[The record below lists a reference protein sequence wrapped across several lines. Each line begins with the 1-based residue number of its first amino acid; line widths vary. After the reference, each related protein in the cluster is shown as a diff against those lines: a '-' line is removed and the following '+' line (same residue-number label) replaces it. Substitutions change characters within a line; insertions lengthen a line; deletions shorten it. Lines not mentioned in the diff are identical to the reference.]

1 MSKTLEG
8 RKLIFC
14 DFEVF
19 ANSIHP
25 VTNQAYW
32 MVVFIE
38 YNSKKK
44 FTIKNDTAKLR
55 WFYSHYKD
63 HIFVGYNIRG
73 YDQWVMKGA
82 ILGQDTGHITKQIIE
97 HGKKGY
103 HVVKNNYSVPLN
115 IYDVATGFHG
125 LKQLE
130 AFMGSKIKESEVPFD
145 LDRPLTLEEEIEVE
159 EYCTHDVEQTIL
171 VFDKLK
177 NKFDAQ
183 VGLLDMFDLDISLIS
198 KTTAQV
204 TAEILE
210 AKKVDNK
217 NDEFEFIY
225 PDTYKIEKYT
235 QVKEFFDSVKNG
247 TFVATSFEKG
257 KPKIEMI
264 TLIAGTETTYALG
277 GLHAA
282 IPNFIYEG
290 KIYSLDVASLYP
302 ALILEYGLMSRACES
317 DEKFRYIRDERIV
330 LKRAKNPLQEALKL
344 AINTVYG
351 TFGDQYNPLCD
362 KRMMRSVCVAG
373 QLLLTDFIEKIEN
386 YCTLFNLNTDG
397 VFFYIE
403 NDEDGSKMK
412 AIMEAKA
419 EWEKRT
425 RLVLELE
432 EYRKVVQKDVN
443 NYIVVPDGDLYDKD
457 GKPRWKAKGAYVK
470 KLNDIDYDLPI
481 VNFAINNYFL
491 KNKPVEETINEC
503 NDLRDFQK
511 VIKLTSAYD
520 YALKDCTFTET
531 KVINPET
538 GKKVNKSV
546 YNEDGI
552 IMKDKTFRVFAS
564 TKESDGG
571 IFKQKIGKNPEK
583 FANTPDKCFID
594 NDYVLGKEVPD
605 YLDRQHYIDMAQK
618 RVNQFLGIKNKPTRK
633 KK

>member
-8 RKLIFC
+8 KKLIFC

-25 VTNQAYW
+25 VTNQPYW

-38 YNSKKK
+38 YDSKKK
-44 FTIKNDTAKLR
+44 FTIKNDTEKLR

-97 HGKKGY
+97 HDKKGY

-130 AFMGSKIKESEVPFD
+130 AFMGSKIKESDVPFD

-183 VGLLDMFDLDISLIS
+183 VGLLDMFDLDVSLIS
-198 KTTAQV
+198 KTSAQL

-210 AKKVDNK
+210 AKKVDNM

-257 KPKIEMI
+257 KPKIEMT

-373 QLLLTDFIEKIEN
+373 QLLLTDFIEKIEP

-397 VFFYIE
+397 VFFTCE
-403 NDEDGSKMK
+403 NDDDLAK
-412 AIMEAKA
+412 IIEAQK
-419 EWEKRT
+419 EWESRT

-432 EYRKVVQKDVN
+432 HYVKVIQKDVN
-443 NYIVVPDGDLYDKD
+443 NYIVVPEGELYYPS

-470 KLNDIDYDLPI
+470 ELKDIDYDLPI
-481 VNFAINNYFL
+481 VNFAMVNYFL
-491 KNKPVEETINEC
+491 KDKPIADTINEC

-511 VIKLTSAYD
+511 VVKLTNKYD
-520 YALKDCTFTET
+520 YALKDSKFDAI
-531 KVINPET
+531 KVLNEET
-538 GKKVNKSV
+538 GKMNKKVVCVDEGFKL
-546 YNEDGI
+546 
-552 IMKDKTFRVFAS
+552 KDKTFRVFAS
-564 TKESDGG
+564 TREEDGG
-571 IFKQKIGKNPEK
+571 IYKKKTGENPAK
-583 FANTPDKCFID
+583 FANTPEKCFID
-594 NDYVLGKEVPD
+594 NDEVLGKAVPE

-618 RVNQFLGIKNKPTRK
+618 RINQYLGIKNKPVK
-633 KK
+633 KAK